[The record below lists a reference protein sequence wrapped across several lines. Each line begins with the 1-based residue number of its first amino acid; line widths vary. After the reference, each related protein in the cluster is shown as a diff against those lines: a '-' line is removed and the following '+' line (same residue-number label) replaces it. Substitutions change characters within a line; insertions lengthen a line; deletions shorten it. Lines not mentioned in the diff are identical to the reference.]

1 MELKN
6 CLNENKKI
14 PADLKIKLAVY
25 VVNCL
30 FLALVNYVTSP
41 HYWWVYW
48 AVLGWG
54 LNVALSWII
63 WYFKKNEEGKI

>member
-41 HYWWVYW
+41 HYWWVCGCTW
-48 AVLGWG
+48 LGTECSFE
-54 LNVALSWII
+54 LDNLV
-63 WYFKKNEEGKI
+63 F